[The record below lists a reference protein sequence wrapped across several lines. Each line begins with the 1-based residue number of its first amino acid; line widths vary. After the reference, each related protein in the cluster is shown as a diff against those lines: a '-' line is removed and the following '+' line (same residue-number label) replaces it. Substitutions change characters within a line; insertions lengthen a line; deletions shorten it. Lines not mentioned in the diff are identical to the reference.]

1 MGSYNERKE
10 NIKNGS
16 TFNDITV
23 KSLNKINY
31 PDIISDMQQMSEN
44 ISIIQYSK
52 GNKIKEESVR
62 GRNNELIKILIPVDN
77 HNNIIGNQPIL
88 YFNQTNQSKMEFI
101 LPNKPKNSS
110 IFQSNIFSNLS
121 IEEAKQFLLHGCNIS
136 PQVLDDK
143 GTTQSG
149 WRIGQK
155 NGHPF
160 FLKEY
165 KPPIGWTAIGLRVL
179 NLYDNKD
186 NTWIGT
192 NIKFGEWYIGYHG
205 VRDVKAI
212 IGICNEGFK
221 RGPRQIHQN
230 SPNENPLNNFKYHK
244 CGEGVYFTPDIEE
257 AKAYA
262 LPIDYNN
269 HKYRIIF
276 MCRINPYEVRI
287 ANLGDKE
294 YWIVEGDLLGDMLAK
309 NRTDLVRHY
318 RILVLRE
325 Q

>member
-10 NIKNGS
+10 NIKKGS
-16 TFNDITV
+16 NFNNTTII
-23 KSLNKINY
+23 KNLNRNDY
-31 PDIISDMQQMSEN
+31 PEIISDSKQNYEN
-44 ISIIQYSK
+44 IITLQYSK
-52 GNKIKEESVR
+52 GIKIKEESVR
-62 GRNNELIKILIPVDN
+62 GRNNELIKILIPVDDN
-77 HNNIIGNQPIL
+77 NNIIGNKPLL
-88 YFNQTNQSKMEFI
+88 YFNQANQENIEFNKPENSSMLKSNI
-101 LPNKPKNSS
+101 LP
-110 IFQSNIFSNLS
+110 NLS
-121 IEEAKQFLLHGCNIS
+121 IEEAKQFLLNGCKIS
-136 PQVLDDK
+136 PEVLDDK
-143 GTTQSG
+143 GTALVG
-149 WRIGQK
+149 WVIGRK

-165 KPPIGWTAIGLRVL
+165 KPPIGWTTIGLKVL

-192 NIKFGEWYIGYHG
+192 NNKFGEWYIGYHG
-205 VRDVKAI
+205 VKDKNAI
-212 IGICNEGFK
+212 IGICKEGFK
-221 RGPRQIHQN
+221 RGPRQMCKD
-230 SPNENPLNNFKYHK
+230 SPNENPLNNFKYSK
-244 CGEGVYFTPDIEE
+244 CGEGVYFTPDIDE
-257 AKAYA
+257 AKGYA

-287 ANLGDKE
+287 ANLGNKE
-294 YWIVEGDLLGDMLAK
+294 YWIVEGDLLGDLFAK